1 MNKGCLRE
9 KNDTQASEA
18 TKSIELKFHKR
29 FCQNSKR
36 IEQIRKDSR
45 KRTKIKEIRKI
56 KWYKKE
62 KIKTQNQKKEN
73 EEIIKELQRGE
84 KILGKIKLL
93 YNKNC

>member
-36 IEQIRKDSR
+36 IKQIRKDSR

-56 KWYKKE
+56 K
-62 KIKTQNQKKEN
+62 
-73 EEIIKELQRGE
+73 
-84 KILGKIKLL
+84 
-93 YNKNC
+93 